1 MSHTRVRIGVLGLA
15 LVAGLAAP
23 VTATAAPS
31 ATAPAPAPAAAP
43 TVEERRLDGDVPQ
56 EILRRSG
63 FAAVAPVFARGL
75 GRAGSYREARRVVA
89 REGSALWRRAVDRAQ
104 GRGPARGDLS
114 RDDDRPLY
122 WARLTMTRELRTWE
136 PGFRLTERQRAAL
149 FGELERTSRGQ
160 SDIRLPHGGSGLTG
174 KGEDGRTGTGVKR
187 VLLTGFDPF
196 TLDRDI
202 RISNPSGA
210 AALALDGT
218 VIDTPDGPA
227 RVETAVFP
235 VRWQDFGEGA
245 VERALRA
252 YLPRVDLFTTVSQG
266 RVGRFDVER
275 TNGAW
280 RGGFPDNDNVSRTE
294 TVPVADPAS
303 QPQWTT
309 TTLPYE
315 AIAAADTGRFP
326 VYDNTSVTE
335 IPAGDSEPV
344 VRPNGPTPGSTARAG
359 GGGDY
364 LSNEIAYRATL
375 LRDRLGLHD
384 SLPGG
389 HVHTPVLEFGVGN
402 ADPAAGAVT
411 DPAFVRNRLDIV
423 AQVRAI
429 VAVAVSA
436 SEPDRADRTGR
447 ADRS

>member
-1 MSHTRVRIGVLGLA
+1 MAPIRVRIGVLGLA

-23 VTATAAPS
+23 TAATAEPRAGSTSP
-31 ATAPAPAPAAAP
+31 AP
-43 TVEERRLDGDVPQ
+43 TVEERRLDGDVPR

-63 FAAVAPVFARGL
+63 FDAVAPAFARGL
-75 GRAGSYREARRVVA
+75 GRADSYREARAVVA
-89 REGSALWRRAVDRAQ
+89 HEGAALWRRAVDRVQ

-122 WARLTMTRELRTWE
+122 WARLGMTRELRAWE
-136 PGFRLTERQRAAL
+136 PGFGLGERQRAAL
-149 FGELERTSRGQ
+149 LAELERASRGQ
-160 SDIRLPHGGSGLTG
+160 SDVRLPRDGRGGHGGHG
-174 KGEDGRTGTGVKR
+174 KGLKR

-210 AALALDGT
+210 VALALDGT

-235 VRWQDFGEGA
+235 VRWRDFAEGA
-245 VERALRA
+245 VERALRP

-280 RGGFPDNDNVSRTE
+280 RGGFPDNENVSRTE

-309 TTLPYE
+309 TTLPYA
-315 AIAAADTGRFP
+315 AITAADTGRFP
-326 VYDNTSVTE
+326 VYDNTSVRE
-335 IPAGDSEPV
+335 VPAGGTEAV
-344 VRPNGPTPGSTARAG
+344 VRPDGPTPGSTAREG
-359 GGGDY
+359 GGGNY

-375 LRDRLGLHD
+375 LRDRLGLHGT
-384 SLPGG
+384 LPGG
-389 HVHTPVLEFGVGN
+389 HVHTPVLQFGAGN
-402 ADPAAGAVT
+402 TDPATGAVT
-411 DPAFVRNRLDIV
+411 DPEFVRNRLDIV
-423 AQVRAI
+423 AQTRAI

-436 SEPDRADRTGR
+436 SGADR
-447 ADRS
+447 D